1 VPIAQVATKRG
12 VLTRSGVGSTG
23 NTSGLYQE
31 SFSSVGSTSS
41 IPVITDKQGCDFS
54 SSAARVRRDI
64 AYVPDQDAFGNA
76 TDCCRYNMSTER
88 FTSGP
93 YTGRIRPDK
102 PSAVLK
108 AGANALDSA
117 GRRIRQDDQYN
128 VVVYTIGLG
137 DFDANEPPD
146 EILMRRV
153 SNDSSSPTYDS
164 SHPEG
169 LYVFAPNNTQLNQAF
184 ARVASEILRIA
195 K

>member
-1 VPIAQVATKRG
+1 
-12 VLTRSGVGSTG
+12 
-23 NTSGLYQE
+23 
-31 SFSSVGSTSS
+31 
-41 IPVITDKQGCDFS
+41 
-54 SSAARVRRDI
+54 
-64 AYVPDQDAFGNA
+64 
-76 TDCCRYNMSTER
+76 
-88 FTSGP
+88 
-93 YTGRIRPDK
+93 GRIRPDK

-146 EILMRRV
+146 ETLMRRV
-153 SNDSSSPTYDS
+153 SNDPSSPIYDS
-164 SHPEG
+164 NRPEG